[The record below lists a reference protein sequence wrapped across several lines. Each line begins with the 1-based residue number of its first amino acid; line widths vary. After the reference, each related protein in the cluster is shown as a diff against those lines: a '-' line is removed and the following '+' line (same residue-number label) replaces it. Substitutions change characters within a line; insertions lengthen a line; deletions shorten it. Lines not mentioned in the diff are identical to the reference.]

1 VQARFSNRPGD
12 EIRVAA
18 AEQQKITELRLR
30 NLKAWEVNS
39 GNKLSPVVNEPKNA
53 HTAGAVRPPI
63 TTHVLDVSLG
73 VPGVGI
79 DVLLEKSDTSTVTGE
94 DTNSFTGDGFWSK
107 IGSSVTNS
115 DGRSGPLMANSN
127 FLEAGRYRL
136 TFKTG
141 EYFLRTSKTKDGI
154 SGFYPYICV
163 ILEVKPS
170 QVAEHFH
177 VPLLIAPYSYTTYR
191 GS

>member
-1 VQARFSNRPGD
+1 MCVLFFLCL
-12 EIRVAA
+12 VAPEKVA
-18 AEQQKITELRLR
+18 NELQ
-30 NLKAWEVNS
+30 S
-39 GNKLSPVVNEPKNA
+39 A
-53 HTAGAVRPPI
+53 HTAGAARPPI

-73 VPGVGI
+73 APGEGI
-79 DVLLEKSDTSTVTGE
+79 DVQLEKFNTSTADV
-94 DTNSFTGDGFWSK
+94 NSFTGDGSWSV
-107 IGSSVTNS
+107 IGTSVTNS

-127 FLEAGRYRL
+127 FLHAGRYRL

-141 EYFLRTSKTKDGI
+141 EYFLRNSKNKDGI
-154 SGFYPYICV
+154 AGFYPYICLV
-163 ILEVKPS
+163 FEVKPS